1 MMLAD
6 EEPHGTQ
13 CGQLIQKHR
22 GRPLGISIEL
32 NEFADEEIKK
42 KIENEILWGIGV
54 HPTEENWK
62 VWIHALQDCCC
73 VVVNGPTQTRHRFFF
88 EDVQEIP
95 RAIRNWLESY
105 PFR

>member
-1 MMLAD
+1 LA
-6 EEPHGTQ
+6 
-13 CGQLIQKHR
+13 
-22 GRPLGISIEL
+22 ISIEL
-32 NEFADEEIKK
+32 NELADEEIKK
-42 KIENEILWGIGV
+42 RVEFELLWGIGV

-62 VWIHALQDCCC
+62 VWIHDSCIHVLQDCCYI
-73 VVVNGPTQTRHRFFF
+73 VVTGPTQTRYRFFF